1 MVVLRGLEE
10 IKIFQNS
17 EKNSEVGGWV
27 HGQLGLRKKME
38 NRKPCAPLMISR
50 SFRYFSFEH
59 DLFVIYGVLLYVS
72 FGNLLQFFL
81 FLDRGW
87 GQYYPIFLW
96 IIGILFIS
104 SRPLTTR
111 SHYRGSL

>member
-72 FGNLLQFFL
+72 FGNLLQFFCGLLEFFL
-81 FLDRGW
+81 FLQDPLQHGHIIVGACDR
-87 GQYYPIFLW
+87 
-96 IIGILFIS
+96 
-104 SRPLTTR
+104 
-111 SHYRGSL
+111 